1 MPPTAK
7 GLAVSLTMQ
16 VLALAIAFI
25 TALFSDSLSPPA
37 LCLFFSIFLSL
48 SLSLSPATV
57 VDESKT
63 KVTILIMLQLDALHA
78 PISQRARSCTV
89 P

>member
-1 MPPTAK
+1 
-7 GLAVSLTMQ
+7 
-16 VLALAIAFI
+16 
-25 TALFSDSLSPPA
+25 
-37 LCLFFSIFLSL
+37 
-48 SLSLSPATV
+48 V